1 MRILVIDDS
10 KTIHNF
16 LKNYLKDYE
25 CDIQSVFNGQEGL
38 EFLKKDSRFD
48 LILLDWEMPVKSG
61 PDTFD
66 EIQKLSIQTPVCMM
80 TSRNSMDDITLMVN
94 KGVKEYLIKPFT
106 QDILVS
112 KIETVVGMLKRHAG

>member
-1 MRILVIDDS
+1 MRILIIDDS

-16 LKNYLKDYE
+16 LKNYLKDYD
-25 CDIQSVFNGQEGL
+25 CSLVSVFNGAEGL
-38 EFLKKDSRFD
+38 EFLKKDSNFD

-66 EIQKLSIQTPVCMM
+66 EIQKLSIKAPVCMM
-80 TSRNSMDDITLMVN
+80 TSRNSMDDISLMVN